1 MLFAH
6 VLTTERIPHA
16 IAQTIV
22 KWALEAYLP
31 KDADLDLSEEG
42 ALKNVL
48 SNMKGRLER
57 FYEDEMADDP
67 DKNKL
72 VSDIIAVS
80 GNTGEEIQQHAEQ
93 MDVDLIVIG
102 THTTSGM
109 GHGFIGSV
117 ARRMIHI
124 TDRPILVVPVNRK

>member
-1 MLFAH
+1 M
-6 VLTTERIPHA
+6 
-16 IAQTIV
+16 
-22 KWALEAYLP
+22 
-31 KDADLDLSEEG
+31 
-42 ALKNVL
+42 KNVL
-48 SNMKGRLER
+48 SNMKGRLEK

-67 DKNKL
+67 DKSKL